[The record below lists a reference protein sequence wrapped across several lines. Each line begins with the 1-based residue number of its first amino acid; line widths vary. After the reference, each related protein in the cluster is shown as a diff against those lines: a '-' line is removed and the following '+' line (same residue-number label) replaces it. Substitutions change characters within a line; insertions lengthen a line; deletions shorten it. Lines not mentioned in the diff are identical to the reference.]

1 MESRIGLSGT
11 ALACLFI
18 CLTTSAWANLQAG
31 NEAYKSG
38 DDATALSEWRPLAE
52 QGDAISQHS
61 LGWMYFKGHGVPQD
75 YAQARHWW
83 KKAAAQGQAEAQ
95 LALAQMYERGQGVKQ
110 SYTKAA
116 VWYQWAAEQK
126 VAEAQFRLG
135 QYYTSGL
142 GVEKD
147 EKISGLWYRLAA
159 RQGHKEAIQAVG
171 TKLTNDEVA
180 QLEEFSRSWKPMPSA
195 QLEEMLREETISA
208 GIPWGWILWFL
219 LLFFAVNWTYGW
231 YWAMKQPGGSLTFGV
246 MNTIIIWWFLLAWTF
261 HYSHVNRLHLVWL
274 APLAIPVSAYVSI
287 KTVVDS
293 LAAGR
298 HRQLPAGMWKLL
310 VIYVGVLSFLTF

>member
-95 LALAQMYERGQGVKQ
+95 LALAQMYERGEGVKQ

>member
-1 MESRIGLSGT
+1 MIPVRAI
-11 ALACLFI
+11 ALAFSII

-95 LALAQMYERGQGVKQ
+95 LALAQMYERGEGVKQ